1 MNKKSLEKMSE
12 SMAFQVESKDIDTSK
27 KERIDATVT
36 RLDRCGTIIER
47 KRLAGETGRTP
58 VKAQKKNK
66 I

>member
-1 MNKKSLEKMSE
+1 MILVLF
-12 SMAFQVESKDIDTSK
+12 A
-27 KERIDATVT
+27 AA
-36 RLDRCGTIIER
+36 GTIIER